1 MAFTKRQLI
10 STAAA
15 AGSAAVLAP
24 MRRARAALDKIS
36 VAVIPIA
43 DCAPIY
49 LGKAKGFFA
58 KQNLDVELSTQ
69 GGGAAIIP
77 GVLSGQLQFGFSNVP
92 SLLIA
97 QNKGLKFV
105 GIAPGVCLDRRQRQR
120 FLRGP
125 RSRRQPDQER
135 QGPQRQDRR
144 GQ

>member
-1 MAFTKRQLI
+1 MVLTKRQLI

-15 AGSAAVLAP
+15 TGA
-24 MRRARAALDKIS
+24 AALRRRCAPPGQRDKLSI
-36 VAVIPIA
+36 AVIPIA

-49 LGKAKGFFA
+49 LGKAKGFFD
-58 KQNLDVELSTQ
+58 KQNLDIELSTQ

-97 QNKGLKFV
+97 QSKGLKFV
-105 GIAPGVCLDRRQRQR
+105 GDRAGRRLDRRQRQR
-120 FLRGP
+120 LLRDP
-125 RSRRQPDQER
+125 RTRRQPDQQR
-135 QGPQRQDRR
+135 QGPHRQDRR

>member
-1 MAFTKRQLI
+1 MLFTKRQLI

-24 MRRARAALDKIS
+24 MRRASAALDKIS

-77 GVLSGQLQFGFSNVP
+77 GVLSG
-92 SLLIA
+92 
-97 QNKGLKFV
+97 
-105 GIAPGVCLDRRQRQR
+105 
-120 FLRGP
+120 
-125 RSRRQPDQER
+125 
-135 QGPQRQDRR
+135 
-144 GQ
+144 